1 MSYNVYKKCRKYSVI
16 SGFLRFLIN
25 IYVKENFYTTNG
37 ENKMT
42 ESQAEQLIESIN
54 GLAEAIYDISSIKGQ
69 MGYTIADSLEELA
82 LQYWHGQKTN
92 SPKVQELINKITE

>member
-1 MSYNVYKKCRKYSVI
+1 
-16 SGFLRFLIN
+16 
-25 IYVKENFYTTNG
+25 
-37 ENKMT
+37 MT
-42 ESQAEQLIESIN
+42 ESQAEQLILEISALSQAIESITM
-54 GLAEAIYDISSIKGQ
+54 AKGQ

>member
-25 IYVKENFYTTNG
+25 IYVKENFYKTNG

-42 ESQAEQLIESIN
+42 ESQAQDLINTIEN
-54 GLAEAIYDISSIKGQ
+54 LTFAIENVFNTTGQ
-69 MGYTIADSLEELA
+69 MGWTIADSLEAIALEPHYKELKE
-82 LQYWHGQKTN
+82 QK
-92 SPKVQELINKITE
+92 KKK